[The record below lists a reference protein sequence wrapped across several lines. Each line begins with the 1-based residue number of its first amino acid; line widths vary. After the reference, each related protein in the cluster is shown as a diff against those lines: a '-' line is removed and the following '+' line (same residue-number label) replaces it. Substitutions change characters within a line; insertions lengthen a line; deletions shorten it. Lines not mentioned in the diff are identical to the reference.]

1 MENLHLKNLDIDKIL
16 KKIKP
21 NDDYI
26 NEDDDDFE
34 YDDDSWEWTDED
46 DEDMK
51 YIRRERLLMKLMY
64 IIPIIMWIILV
75 ITIMCAR

>member
-1 MENLHLKNLDIDKIL
+1 MENLHLKNLDMSKIL
-16 KKIKP
+16 KKLKT

-64 IIPIIMWIILV
+64 IIPIIM
-75 ITIMCAR
+75 